1 MKDGLLTYSNGTR
14 FWYKDDKLH
23 RLDGP
28 AAVYPDGGTRFW
40 YKDGKCHRLDG
51 PAIIYPDGSE
61 YWYKNGLLHRVDG
74 PAVIYQDGSN
84 WINEWWYEG
93 KLLKINQESI
103 KELLEVVVG

>member
-28 AAVYPDGGTRFW
+28 AIEWV
-40 YKDGKCHRLDG
+40 
-51 PAIIYPDGSE
+51 DGSKS
-61 YWYKNGLLHRVDG
+61 WWKNGVRHRVDG
-74 PAVIYQDGSN
+74 PAVIYPDGYK
-84 WINEWWYEG
+84 EWWYED

-103 KELLEVVVG
+103 RELLEVVVG